1 MARHKGNPSGRNKS
15 QNMKGT
21 GVPTHFG
28 ADDCNHDIMLTNQYT
43 DNDDRLAEHVKTRH
57 PNRNVNK
64 TEATNA
70 RGYRN

>member
-1 MARHKGNPSGRNKS
+1 MAGHKGNPSGRNKS
-15 QNMKGT
+15 QTMNST
-21 GVPTHFG
+21 GIPTHFG
-28 ADDCNHDIMLTNQYT
+28 ANDYNRDIMLTRQYT
-43 DNDDRLAEHVKTRH
+43 DNDDRLAEHIKKRH